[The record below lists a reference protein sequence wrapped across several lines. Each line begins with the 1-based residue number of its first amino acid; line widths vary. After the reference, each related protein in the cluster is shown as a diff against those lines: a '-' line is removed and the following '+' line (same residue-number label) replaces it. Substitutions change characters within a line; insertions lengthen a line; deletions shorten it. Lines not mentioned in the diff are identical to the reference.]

1 MAVRVNANSDDIL
14 YTAGT
19 IGENAFTAMMW
30 FYISVDRNDYSN
42 IFWFGQDAY
51 GDDGCVDVFLDGG
64 DGVSISAGIRNYNT
78 PQISTAEALAVGN
91 WYHLTLSGSAATGQP
106 FSLRV
111 YRLSN
116 NTQNTYNGTSGA
128 LGTWPAGAAGKIQL
142 MMASAGSGNVWSN
155 GRCQGFKI
163 WDGVALTD
171 AQIGWERWF
180 ANPVFEQANCYAAW
194 PLFDATDTRE
204 TMGTGR
210 APTLTGLQTEDG
222 PPLLWTPGG
231 SSRIWRSAPA
241 AGGAITGS
249 TAATFSASGVLTGAG
264 ALAGTAAMAFAPSAA
279 LAGAAALTGSVS
291 LAFSPTATLAG
302 AGALLGSAAASFS
315 TSGSIA
321 GAGALTGQSAI
332 AFSTTGALAGA
343 GALAGTS
350 ALSFSITGTL
360 SSLGSGA
367 MSGASAAAFSTAGV
381 LTGSGALSGAS
392 ALSFSAT
399 ALMTGAGALS
409 GISAAAFGTTGA
421 LTNGASGA
429 LNGAAS
435 FGFSTTGA
443 LIGAGAISGTADV
456 VFSATAIASGA
467 GALAGSA
474 SLAFSAS
481 GTLFDASGPTG
492 VVSQRTVRI
501 PARNARVTFH

>member
-142 MMASAGSGNVWSN
+142 MMASAGSGNVWTN

-163 WDGVALTD
+163 WNGVTLSD

-194 PLFDATDTRE
+194 PLIDATDTRE

-222 PPLLWTPGG
+222 PPILWTPGG
-231 SSRIWRSAPA
+231 RSRISR
-241 AGGAITGS
+241 
-249 TAATFSASGVLTGAG
+249 
-264 ALAGTAAMAFAPSAA
+264 
-279 LAGAAALTGSVS
+279 
-291 LAFSPTATLAG
+291 AG
-302 AGALLGSAAASFS
+302 AGTQSFSYSAVGGLSLSGAATKTAARVGTVAGGLSLSGVAATARVVSPPVSGGIALSGAASFAKGKTVTPAGGLSIAGASDQIRVRAPASAGGITLSGAAGYSSSGTQTLTYAAQGGLSLGGASAQVRTAARSTVGGIALGGAAGVVSHESTRTVVASGGITLGGAASFS
-315 TSGSIA
+315 TFIPGQSVRVPMNRRGSI
-321 GAGALTGQSAI
+321 
-332 AFSTTGALAGA
+332 
-343 GALAGTS
+343 
-350 ALSFSITGTL
+350 
-360 SSLGSGA
+360 
-367 MSGASAAAFSTAGV
+367 MV
-381 LTGSGALSGAS
+381 
-392 ALSFSAT
+392 
-399 ALMTGAGALS
+399 
-409 GISAAAFGTTGA
+409 FG
-421 LTNGASGA
+421 
-429 LNGAAS
+429 
-435 FGFSTTGA
+435 
-443 LIGAGAISGTADV
+443 
-456 VFSATAIASGA
+456 
-467 GALAGSA
+467 
-474 SLAFSAS
+474 
-481 GTLFDASGPTG
+481 
-492 VVSQRTVRI
+492 
-501 PARNARVTFH
+501 